1 MIESQLPDTLNGQWK
16 NDKTRFG
23 YRMLSKFGWTE
34 DKGLGKSESGI
45 RQSIK
50 VSRREEGSG
59 IGAKE
64 ESAGTWTEH
73 TTSFNSILQ
82 ELKQNYKT
90 VKKTKKSKIIHVGIK

>member
-1 MIESQLPDTLNGQWK
+1 MRL
-16 NDKTRFG
+16 
-23 YRMLSKFGWTE
+23 
-34 DKGLGKSESGI
+34 
-45 RQSIK
+45 
-50 VSRREEGSG
+50 EEGSG

-90 VKKTKKSKIIHVGIK
+90 VKKTKKSNIIQVGIK